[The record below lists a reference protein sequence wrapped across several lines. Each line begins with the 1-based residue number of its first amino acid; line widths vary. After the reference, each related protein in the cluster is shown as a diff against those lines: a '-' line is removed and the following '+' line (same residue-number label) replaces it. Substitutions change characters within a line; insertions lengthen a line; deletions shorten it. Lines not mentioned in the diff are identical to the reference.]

1 MPRSKNRPLIFIACA
16 AIVALMV
23 AGAGSAAAYGILF
36 PAFWTERLPF
46 VNSTGQFETVIH
58 YRNATDDTYENV
70 TRFIASVSAGLE
82 ADVADDPT
90 YRCVEYAVQHCTTR
104 LRGRGLDCAVIG
116 TGTGRDT
123 PGHALVVFVT
133 TDKGML
139 YADPTAM
146 NVSAPDYPKIDFS
159 KVLLL
164 RNEWNVTLPTR
175 DAARHQPDSDRAPG
189 CEARNVRSAGGL
201 PCQR

>member
-90 YRCVEYAVQHCTTR
+90 YRCVEYAVQLHDEALEAGTR
-104 LRGRGLDCAVIG
+104 LRGH
-116 TGTGRDT
+116 RDGDG
-123 PGHALVVFVT
+123 PGHART
-133 TDKGML
+133 C
-139 YADPTAM
+139 PRR
-146 NVSAPDYPKIDFS
+146 
-159 KVLLL
+159 L
-164 RNEWNVTLPTR
+164 RDNR
-175 DAARHQPDSDRAPG
+175 
-189 CEARNVRSAGGL
+189 
-201 PCQR
+201 